1 MITPLSFYTTLLE
14 STMIWSSRTPS
25 IKYKVMVI
33 ITITIISKFFYF
45 KIFPCPKFSLG
56 VGGWGRLARPETH
69 KMNEI
74 VTSLT
79 LVGNLS
85 KLPPTIQVNE
95 NLSAPSFCQQ
105 AFILSIS
112 LMIFFNFR
120 HGYQINRINF
130 LSKGLFACSLNIRF
144 YNDIIL

>member
-1 MITPLSFYTTLLE
+1 M
-14 STMIWSSRTPS
+14 
-25 IKYKVMVI
+25 
-33 ITITIISKFFYF
+33 
-45 KIFPCPKFSLG
+45 
-56 VGGWGRLARPETH
+56 RPETH

-85 KLPPTIQVNE
+85 KLAPTIQVNE

-120 HGYQINRINF
+120 HGYQINRENF
-130 LSKGLFACSLNIRF
+130 LSKGLFACSLNIRS